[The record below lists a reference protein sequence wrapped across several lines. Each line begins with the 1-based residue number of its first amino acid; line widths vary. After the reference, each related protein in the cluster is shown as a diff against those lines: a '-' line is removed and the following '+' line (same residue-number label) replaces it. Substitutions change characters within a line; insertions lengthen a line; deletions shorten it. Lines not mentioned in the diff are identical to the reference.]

1 MNTTLI
7 GNLGEDAACAYLIKQ
22 GYRIVERNYKCKI
35 AEIDIVAY
43 DSRGVLCFCEVKTR
57 RNSNFGYA
65 YEAVNSAK
73 IHQLKKGAQS
83 YVYMKKLGCPMRFDV
98 IEVYGRVTAAGFV
111 THSINHIE
119 DAF

>member
-7 GNLGEDAACAYLIKQ
+7 GNLGEDAACDYLIGR
-22 GYRIVERNYKCKI
+22 GYKIIERNYKCKI
-35 AEIDIVAY
+35 AEIDIIAY
-43 DSRGVLCFCEVKTR
+43 DNRGVLCFCEVKTR
-57 RNSNFGYA
+57 RDSNFGYG

-83 YVYMKKLGCPMRFDV
+83 YVRSKKLDCVMRFDV
-98 IEVYGRVTAAGFV
+98 IEVYGRVTSAGFV
-111 THSINHIE
+111 TDNINHIE

>member
-7 GNLGEDAACAYLIKQ
+7 GNLGEDAACRYLADK
-22 GYRIVERNYKCKI
+22 GYRIIARNYKCRI
-35 AEIDIVAY
+35 AEIDIIAY

-73 IHQLKKGAQS
+73 IHQLIKGAQS
-83 YVYMKKLGCPMRFDV
+83 YVNINKLDCPMRFDV
-98 IEVYGRVTAAGFV
+98 IEVYGKVTCAGFV
-111 THSINHIE
+111 TDSINHIE

>member
-7 GNLGEDAACAYLIKQ
+7 GNLGENAACAYLIEH
-22 GYRIVERNYKCKI
+22 GYRIEERNYKCKI
-35 AEIDIVAY
+35 AEIDIIAY
-43 DSRGVLCFCEVKTR
+43 DTRGVLCFCEVKTR

-73 IHQLKKGAQS
+73 IHQLKKGALS
-83 YVYMKKLGCPMRFDV
+83 YIHSKRLDCPMRFDV
-98 IEVYGRVTAAGFV
+98 IEVYGRVTYAGFV
-111 THSINHIE
+111 TDRINHIE